1 MKITIPYGDKDSTI
15 DIPDHHRVVVLE
27 PERLKRGEARQIIR
41 QSLTEPHGQ
50 VSLDEFLGGGGRVL
64 CVVNDATRPTPTA
77 EILRCIDGHLA
88 GRPVDF
94 IVATGTHGPPT
105 IEEMNRIFGDG
116 LDAVR
121 DRVSVHN
128 CLDDERL
135 YFAGRTSFGTD
146 LHFNRVLSEYEKV
159 LIITSVEPHYFAGYT
174 GGRKSLNPGLAG
186 RKTVVHNH
194 CLALSNGAESCALD
208 GNPVHLDMIESLGY
222 LHNEIFAIQA
232 VLDRDR
238 AIYSVDAGALALS
251 FEAAVAR
258 SDEVFR
264 VETEGKF
271 DIVISVAT
279 FPMDRDL
286 YQAQKTIENGK
297 LALKDG
303 GILIFVSSCSNG
315 AGPSGYMELM
325 ASAGSVEAILEKAA
339 EGRIFGC
346 HKAWKLAEL
355 MKRAEIWG
363 VTGLP
368 GELLSTIFIRP
379 FSSVE
384 DAVPAAL
391 QKKGREATV
400 CVLMDGSHTVPM
412 LGSRLPSKEGNETV
426 RREVI

>member
-1 MKITIPYGDKDSTI
+1 MKITIPYGDKDATI

-27 PERLKRGEARQIIR
+27 PKRLKRGEARQIIR
-41 QSLTEPHGQ
+41 QSLTEQHGP
-50 VSLDEFLGGGGRVL
+50 VSLDEFLEGGGGVL

-77 EILRCIDGHLA
+77 EILRCIDGYLS

-94 IVATGTHGPPT
+94 IVATGTHGPPSRA
-105 IEEMNRIFGDG
+105 EMSRIFGAG

-121 DRVSVHN
+121 DRISVHN
-128 CLDDERL
+128 CLDEVRL

-146 LHFNRVLSEYEKV
+146 LYFNRVLSEYGKV

-194 CLALSNGAESCALD
+194 CLALSSGAESCALA

-222 LHNEIFAIQA
+222 LSNEIFAIQA
-232 VLDRDR
+232 VLDRDHD
-238 AIYSVDAGALALS
+238 IYSVDAGALAPS
-251 FEAAVAR
+251 FEAAVRR
-258 SDEVFR
+258 SDEVFC
-264 VETEGKF
+264 VETDGKF
-271 DIVISVAT
+271 DIVISVAS

-303 GILIFVSSCSNG
+303 GILIFVSSCG
-315 AGPSGYMELM
+315 RGTGPSGYMELM
-325 ASAGSVEAILEKAA
+325 ISAGSVEATLEKAG
-339 EGRIFGC
+339 EGLEFGC

-363 VTGLP
+363 VTGLR
-368 GELLSTIFIRP
+368 GELLSSIFVRP

-384 DAVPAAL
+384 EAVSAAL
-391 QKKGREATV
+391 HKRGREATV
-400 CVLMDGSHTVPM
+400 CLLMDGSHTVPR
-412 LGSRLPSKEGNETV
+412 LESCLPSKEGNETI